1 MDAIFGAVDLSTVAT
16 WVGTLGVAIIGIAL
30 AFKAVD
36 LGKRGVKK
44 A

>member
-1 MDAIFGAVDLSTVAT
+1 MDAILGAVDFTSVAT
-16 WVGTLGVAIIGIAL
+16 WVGTAGIAIIGIAM
-30 AFKAVD
+30 AFKGVD

>member
-1 MDAIFGAVDLSTVAT
+1 MDAIFAAVDFGSVST
-16 WVGTLGVAIIGIAL
+16 WVTTAGVAIIGIAL
-30 AFKAVD
+30 AFKGID

>member
-1 MDAIFGAVDLSTVAT
+1 MTEIFAAVDFSSVAT
-16 WVGTLGVAIIGIAL
+16 WVVTAGVAIIGIAM
-30 AFKAVD
+30 AFKGID

>member
-1 MDAIFGAVDLSTVAT
+1 MEAIFGAVDLSTVAT
-16 WVGTLGVAIIGIAL
+16 WVATVGGAIIGIAL

>member
-1 MDAIFGAVDLSTVAT
+1 MIAILNAVDFAGVAT
-16 WVGTLGVAIIGIAL
+16 WVGASGILIIGIAM
-30 AFKAVD
+30 AFKGID

>member
-1 MDAIFGAVDLSTVAT
+1 MADIFTAVDLTAVAT
-16 WVGTLGVAIIGIAL
+16 WVTATGVLIIGITM
-30 AFKAVD
+30 AFKGID

>member
-1 MDAIFGAVDLSTVAT
+1 MEVIFGAVDFSTVAT
-16 WVGTLGVAIIGIAL
+16 WVGTAGVAIIGIAM
-30 AFKAVD
+30 AFKGID

>member
-1 MDAIFGAVDLSTVAT
+1 MTTIFEAVDLTTVAT
-16 WVGTLGVAIIGIAL
+16 WVGATGVLIIGITM
-30 AFKAVD
+30 AFKGID

>member
-1 MDAIFGAVDLSTVAT
+1 MAAILAAVDFTAVTT
-16 WVGTLGVAIIGIAL
+16 WVGVAGLAIIGIAM
-30 AFKAVD
+30 AFKGVD

>member
-1 MDAIFGAVDLSTVAT
+1 MTEIFAAVDLATVAT
-16 WVGTLGVAIIGIAL
+16 WVGATGVLIIGIAM
-30 AFKAVD
+30 AFKGID

>member
-1 MDAIFGAVDLSTVAT
+1 MEAVFGAVDLGTVAS
-16 WVGTLGVAIIGIAL
+16 WVGGVGVAIIGIAL